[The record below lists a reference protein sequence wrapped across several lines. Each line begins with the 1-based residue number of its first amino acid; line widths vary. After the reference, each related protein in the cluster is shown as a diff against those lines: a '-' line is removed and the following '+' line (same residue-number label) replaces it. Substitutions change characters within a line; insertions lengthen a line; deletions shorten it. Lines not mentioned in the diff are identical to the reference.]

1 MGRKKLEKKV
11 RYDSIYL
18 TVPNSNLIDLEKK
31 EYQKSNVL
39 SFILDR
45 AVNESL
51 HPVGFTQAMARKGI
65 KPLKLDV
72 TGMIIQEF
80 AEAGAIIDG
89 NIGFSNDLCSCE
101 IEKQDG
107 KIKAV
112 ILNTNSGIMLVYDE
126 VELRKFLD
134 YEKIE

>member
-11 RYDSIYL
+11 RFDSIYL

-39 SFILDR
+39 SFIMDR
-45 AVNESL
+45 AVHESL
-51 HPVGFTQAMARKGI
+51 HSLGFTQAMARKGI
-65 KPLKLDV
+65 RPLKLDV

-80 AEAGAIIDG
+80 AEAAAIIDG
-89 NIGFSNDLCSCE
+89 NIEFSNDLCNCH

-112 ILNTNSGIMLVYDE
+112 ILNTTSGIMLVYDE
-126 VELRKFLD
+126 AELRKFLD
-134 YEKIE
+134 YENI